1 MKEKMILRMKMWV
14 LLCVGTFLMCPLF
27 LISSAILFYA
37 IGHS

>member
-14 LLCVGTFLMCPLF
+14 LLCDVPLF